1 MSRKILTPYEE
12 QHLALLKDMVFQ
24 LTRIADAIQGDV
36 LEPEEVYSEETL
48 NNLRQACANTAAVPP
63 EVVRNLEEELQSFN
77 FNPPTKKET

>member
-48 NNLRQACANTAAVPP
+48 NNLRQACNAAVSP
-63 EVVRNLEEELQSFN
+63 EVVRNLEEELQAFN
-77 FNPPTKKET
+77 FNPPTIKKN